1 MTYREAAEAAER
13 MAAEG
18 IDAGEIARRLGMNEG
33 DIGIAIRMLRQERR
47 HQSARRPAG
56 NRNRQPAGGR
66 PKAAD

>member
-1 MTYREAAEAAER
+1 
-13 MAAEG
+13 
-18 IDAGEIARRLGMNEG
+18 MNEG
-33 DIGIAIRMLRQERR
+33 DSGIAIRMLRQERR